1 METCH
6 KIFIAGDK
14 SQVGKTS
21 VCMGILGS
29 LLERGYHPEEVA
41 YIKPATQCESVQLIH
56 KYCNSVGIECVGLG
70 PIIFYS
76 GFTRAVNSSIYFI

>member
-1 METCH
+1 MAACH
-6 KIFIAGDK
+6 RIFVAGDR

-29 LLERGYHPEEVA
+29 LLEKGYLPSELG
-41 YIKPATQCESVQLIH
+41 YIKPATQCESIQLIQ
-56 KYCNSVGIECVGLG
+56 KYCNSVGIECIGLG

-76 GFTRAVNSSIYFI
+76 GFTRAVCDWI